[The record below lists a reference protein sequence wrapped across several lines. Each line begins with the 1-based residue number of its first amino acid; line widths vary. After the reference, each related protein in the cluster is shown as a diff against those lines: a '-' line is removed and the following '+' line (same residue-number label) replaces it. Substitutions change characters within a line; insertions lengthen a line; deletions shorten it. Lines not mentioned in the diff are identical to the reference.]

1 MLSSLTRYARS
12 FFTSAPI
19 SQEQAQAAK
28 DTVEVS
34 RLSEHSGDNQHRVV
48 RTSSLT
54 LWNCAESGGVSHSRV
69 QQELLPVL

>member
-34 RLSEHSGDNQHRVV
+34 RLIEPRRWQP
-48 RTSSLT
+48 
-54 LWNCAESGGVSHSRV
+54 A
-69 QQELLPVL
+69 

>member
-1 MLSSLTRYARS
+1 MLSPLTRYARS

-34 RLSEHSGDNQHRVV
+34 RRMSAAVTASMGGANLVADMLHLCRV
-48 RTSSLT
+48 
-54 LWNCAESGGVSHSRV
+54 WWG
-69 QQELLPVL
+69 PP